1 LAMGLISVG
10 QYKGWRVSTEGRK
23 NRKRICHN
31 ELLALKGYI
40 YKKLK
45 LGEGLLNII
54 HRGCM

>member
-1 LAMGLISVG
+1 MGLISVG